1 MSGVEARIGVRVQDV
16 RAGYP
21 SFEERS
27 KSLPTFAC
35 PLTAACE
42 CLVPQ
47 SIDALTEGA
56 QLSEVARHCVVL
68 VVAVDDLPKPCTD
81 LAWASMHPAAKFDL
95 DGLQL
100 RNHPLLRRNAPDGE
114 GPGLVA
120 LPTVV
125 SEPQEGERLWL
136 SRAAPIPVS
145 NEICAFHSSTS
156 LDVSKASR

>member
-1 MSGVEARIGVRVQDV
+1 MSGVEARIGVRVQDF
-16 RAGYP
+16 RTGYP

-68 VVAVDDLPKPCTD
+68 VVAVDDSAEPGTGFGRAIVHASTKP
-81 LAWASMHPAAKFDL
+81 
-95 DGLQL
+95 
-100 RNHPLLRRNAPDGE
+100 
-114 GPGLVA
+114 
-120 LPTVV
+120 
-125 SEPQEGERLWL
+125 
-136 SRAAPIPVS
+136 
-145 NEICAFHSSTS
+145 
-156 LDVSKASR
+156 